1 MWAELMKPFEVQ
13 IWRASPS
20 QIDPLQWAE
29 WIALLDPS
37 EQQQCL
43 RLRFEADRHAY
54 ALAHTLRRLA
64 LAQALGCDPYSL
76 SFSHDQHGKP
86 ALRVHPRPEADSEF
100 SFSHSHTRDEVVFA
114 LSSNALIG
122 VDVETI
128 RADGA
133 EFGILDDFL
142 VSSWGQAPAGQ
153 GASAQAQF
161 YFYWTALEAFWKA
174 EGSGLSASNPRIRCE
189 QRAPDWF
196 EVRLENARRPEP
208 QWWVVPLHGQPGSSA
223 CLAVRSR
230 PSGAGA
236 CLALGS
242 RPTGIHSGEKTQFF
256 KFRKRAL
263 HSKVTTIVSS

>member
-1 MWAELMKPFEVQ
+1 MWAELMQPFEAQ

-37 EQQQCL
+37 EQEQCL

-64 LAQALGCDPYSL
+64 LAQALGCDPGSL

-86 ALRVHPRPEADSEF
+86 ALRANRRHEAGPEL
-100 SFSHSHTRDEVVFA
+100 SFSHSHTRDEVIFA
-114 LSSNALIG
+114 ISSDALVG
-122 VDVETI
+122 VDVETV

-133 EFGILDDFL
+133 ELDILDDFL
-142 VSSWGQAPAGQ
+142 VRPGAPAPAGQ
-153 GASAQAQF
+153 GASAQEQF

-196 EVRLENARRPEP
+196 EVRLEDAGRPEP
-208 QWWVVPLHGQPGSSA
+208 QGWVVPLHGRPGSSA

-236 CLALGS
+236 RVAVGS